1 MSKTRNLLNKVKD
14 TVLAE
19 NAFTGGNINDIA
31 NLAYRV
37 NESGPDNVANFC
49 SENLE
54 DGQKYKVVISTE
66 SDDEHADAVYKA
78 DGGFYA
84 NFYKS

>member
-1 MSKTRNLLNKVKD
+1 MNKTRDLLKKVKD

-31 NLAYRV
+31 NLAHRI
-37 NESGPDNVANFC
+37 NESGPDNVTDFC

-54 DGQKYKVVISTE
+54 DGQRYKVVISTNG
-66 SDDEHADAVYKA
+66 DDEHADAVYKA
-78 DGGFYA
+78 EGGFYA

>member
-1 MSKTRNLLNKVKD
+1 MDLKQKIKD

-19 NAFTGGNINDIA
+19 NAFTAGNINDIA
-31 NLAYRV
+31 NLSFRI
-37 NESGPDNVANFC
+37 NESEPNGVSDFC
-49 SENLE
+49 DENLE
-54 DGQKYKVVISTE
+54 DGQRYKVVISTE

-84 NFYKS
+84 NFYKQ